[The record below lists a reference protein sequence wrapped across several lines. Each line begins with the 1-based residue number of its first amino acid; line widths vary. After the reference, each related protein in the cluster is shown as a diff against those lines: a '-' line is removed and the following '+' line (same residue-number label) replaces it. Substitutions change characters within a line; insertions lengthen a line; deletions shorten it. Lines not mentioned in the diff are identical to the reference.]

1 MSNLQQIKKRYEEF
15 IKDFRSLC
23 FSSVDSRGLP
33 QIGYAPFAE
42 DEQRQFFVYLSDLAS
57 HTSALRESQKAS
69 VLLIEDEAHAREV
82 FARKR
87 IIFQCTANQVPRG
100 SDLWLSHLENLKER
114 FGDLVSTLQTFSDF
128 HLFHLQPQSGTFIT
142 GFGQAYSITGERM
155 DRLEHLRVEK
165 RT

>member
-15 IKDFRSLC
+15 IKDIRSLC
-23 FSSVDSRGLP
+23 FSSADSRGWP
-33 QIGYAPFAE
+33 QMGYAPFAE
-42 DEQRQFFVYLSDLAS
+42 DEQRHFFVYLSDLAS

-87 IIFQCTANQVPRG
+87 IIFQCTAHQVPRE
-100 SDLWLSHLENLKER
+100 SDFWLSRMENLKER
-114 FGDLVSTLQTFSDF
+114 FGDLVSTLQTLSDF
-128 HLFHLQPQSGTFIT
+128 HLFRLQPQSGTFIT

-155 DRLEHLRVEK
+155 DRLEHVRVEK

>member
-1 MSNLQQIKKRYEEF
+1 MSNLQQIQKQYEEF

-23 FSSVDSRGLP
+23 FSSLDSRGWP
-33 QIGYAPFAE
+33 QMGYAPFAE
-42 DEQRQFFVYLSDLAS
+42 DEQRHFFVYLSDLAI

-100 SDLWLSHLENLKER
+100 SDLWLSRMESLKER
-114 FGDLVSTLQTFSDF
+114 FGDLVSTLKTLSDF
-128 HLFHLQPQSGTFIT
+128 HLFRLSPKNGTFVM
-142 GFGQAYSITGERM
+142 GFGKAYSISGKRM
-155 DRLEHLRVEK
+155 EILNHVKIEK
-165 RT
+165 K